1 MGFYIV
7 LLNLSGIF
15 ISIECEVEYIL
26 ISRYSVAQYQA
37 LNTHSNSLIWKCYLG
52 TSLVAQ
58 WLGLRAHNAGGP
70 GSIPGQGTID
80 PTCMP

>member
-37 LNTHSNSLIWKCYLG
+37 LNTHSNSLI
-52 TSLVAQ
+52 
-58 WLGLRAHNAGGP
+58 
-70 GSIPGQGTID
+70 
-80 PTCMP
+80 